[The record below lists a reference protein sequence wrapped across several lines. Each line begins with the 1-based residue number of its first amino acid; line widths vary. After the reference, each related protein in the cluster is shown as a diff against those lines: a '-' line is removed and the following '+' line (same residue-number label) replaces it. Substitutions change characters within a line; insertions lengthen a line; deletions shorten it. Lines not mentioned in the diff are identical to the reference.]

1 MMRSRTPAWL
11 TARLHRPPRR
21 AAEHP
26 ERRIASLAAS
36 ERRIYPNQ
44 IRGSRGRRSRG
55 TQAARAS
62 VVRGLARNRGGP
74 YAPPPMRTRS
84 THARPAAATG
94 RPSTPLDPPAPRPG
108 PPFPPPRPLVA
119 AAIVAS
125 IALLLHVRH
134 YRPFLADD
142 ALISLRYA
150 NRLLHGHGLTWTD
163 GPRVEGYSN
172 LLWVLMNAGLGA
184 L

>member
-94 RPSTPLDPPAPRPG
+94 RPSTPLG
-108 PPFPPPRPLVA
+108 PLVA